1 MSGFRDEDKIVHPLW
16 VRIFHWINAFA
27 VFAMIG
33 SGWRIYNAS
42 PIFGFTFPPEFT
54 IGGWLAGALAWH
66 FAVMWL
72 LVANIIGYFIFGL
85 LTGHFW
91 RNPLSLPPIAAY
103 RDLKSEL
110 AALAAHKP
118 GVYSPIQRALYI
130 YVAVTLLIVIGSGL
144 AIWKPVQFQT
154 LTNFFGGYDT
164 ARKAHFYAM
173 VGLVA
178 FLAVH
183 IPLAFLFKATLRSMI
198 TGKLRAPLRKPIP
211 KA

>member
-1 MSGFRDEDKIVHPLW
+1 MPGFRDEDKIVHSLW

-72 LVANIIGYFIFGL
+72 FVGNILGYFIFGL
-85 LTGHFW
+85 LTGYFW
-91 RNPLSLPPIAAY
+91 RNPLSLPPIAAF
-103 RDLKSEL
+103 RDLKIDL
-110 AALAAHKP
+110 AILAAHTP
-118 GVYSPIQRALYI
+118 GVYSPVQRALYV
-130 YVAVTLLIVIGSGL
+130 YVAVPLFIVIASGL

-154 LTNFFGGYDT
+154 LTNVLGGYDT
-164 ARKAHFYAM
+164 ARNLHFFAM
-173 VGLVA
+173 VGLLP
-178 FLAVH
+178 FLTVH
-183 IPLAFLFKATLRSMI
+183 IPLAFIFKTTLRSMI
-198 TGKLRAPLRKPIP
+198 TGKLRAPLRKPIS
-211 KA
+211 KI